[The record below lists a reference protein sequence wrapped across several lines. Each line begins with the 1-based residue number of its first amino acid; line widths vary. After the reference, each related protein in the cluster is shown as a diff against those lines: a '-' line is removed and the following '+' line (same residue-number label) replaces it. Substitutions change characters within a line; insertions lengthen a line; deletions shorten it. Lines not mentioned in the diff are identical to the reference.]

1 MTSAFYDTQLEQI
14 NFEIQECENEIQEVL
29 AGLLEHAQA
38 ELPTA
43 RPSDSLLAVMESMTL
58 QNSVERTACHDT
70 NAQRV
75 GELLEQLIGG
85 LDRGELTPLQ
95 AAHGLIF
102 LTAERGVL
110 LPFSTAVKSTSADSD
125 SRSVSTVSL
134 NSVEDS
140 LERSNDA
147 LWNSLA
153 GKVTRH
159 LITALSAEPPAGSKL
174 DESFSEAAARRL
186 RFQQGIEVLQLFNSA
201 QRSWQVF
208 KQIRMSHLERLID
221 RLFYTQQSGGHK
233 RRTLSEVSANFPTFA
248 SAAVAMMREDFDLI
262 RADYFP
268 TIGNS
273 QDSVIN
279 IYLDYVCQELA
290 DFAHTLERTLTE
302 SSAKQSGGARGG
314 SGGTVHFFSN
324 LANDALSLDTLLQIT
339 DLLAT
344 LAGLER
350 DFVSVANDYWS
361 ASTHGLDQLQ
371 LSSLSSIGAEKPRGV
386 LKRRQSNPAMLGGD
400 RRMSI
405 ASEQGILVVSHD
417 ESSVVLET
425 SSQLQPLLQWQAEL
439 EPYFPVLARSLEHQ
453 LHQSWQRTYSDRIR
467 CSVDESVRQGRL
479 DFPQLIHKSL
489 QDYTQLVQRL
499 MRLAVFC
506 TDGGGSSG
514 LLLKSLVATVQLHFH
529 AMASAH
535 SALLDGSGGGDGG
548 GGGGGSPAPADGIP
562 DAEFPIRIGD
572 AAYAMHVCGHLAQS
586 LAGCHAESSSAM
598 YALHKTFSALLHRL
612 TGEAEL
618 RYSQNFL
625 TCLLFDA
632 GSNYWE
638 DGQEFH
644 DETRVSFSVERWY
657 LELRRIWH
665 SLSSTCPH
673 EISRC
678 VLLSLLEK
686 TLGFLLQ
693 RYAQAT
699 PSHRRVNQYRADIT
713 AILMMTEDLLYAVCE
728 HAEQVT
734 NPDQLEDASI
744 CFVHNCCSGL
754 LACLAVVSSPLADLH
769 RAFRKG
775 LGAAG
780 GKSSSSKS
788 SDRQTAAGGE
798 SVSGSCTYWLSV
810 VRPEMYLPDAVTL
823 DAMPCQ
829 VALLMQLRLLQES
842 PAARHEHVLA
852 ALLMKQFA
860 LSVQLVSRACL
871 SASGSDSGC
880 EATLA
885 CLLTVLSHCRGA
897 QLEGPLRCLLPVL
910 DRGGGGG
917 GGGPDDEG
925 QWEHLDRRRFLG
937 LAKASDAP
945 LWLRALGRLLEP
957 HLETALRAAVSEAAQ
972 RKAAEL
978 QVPSRS
984 VCPALHGPLPCGC
997 AAPVPASRSSA
1008 AAAGSSAAAAADS
1021 LLVALAAEWP
1031 RTPPAVQFCLRALG
1045 DTAARRGAR
1054 PIGDCAGLHILGACM
1069 AQHLRRLRLKD
1080 SASDLGLGADPD
1092 AVLQRLVEALTD
1104 EVRRPASV
1112 LRIVEAVSSQSA
1124 SSMLAPFIDTVS
1136 PGPPSAPSGCSGGQS
1151 GVSAAWQDRRQLAA
1165 MLAEVD
1171 AAGHLPHLVGL
1182 GHLLRRNAECLAAGL
1197 GVAAADDDEVAA
1209 AAASAGFVCDL
1220 GPMEAAPFDPL
1231 RAAQRM
1237 GSDQRRRYFD
1247 ADADGDAAE
1256 AADLRDDEDD
1266 EEEDGSPG
1274 DTTEEDSGGRRR
1286 RRRSS
1291 SNRGSRRKRSR
1302 QRQQRRRGRRPR
1314 FNWPELLADGGA
1326 RLGLSLVNFRSLL
1339 GHRWEFTRPELL
1351 EGDAGAQSI
1360 VEALAAKFGL

>member
-1 MTSAFYDTQLEQI
+1 
-14 NFEIQECENEIQEVL
+14 
-29 AGLLEHAQA
+29 
-38 ELPTA
+38 
-43 RPSDSLLAVMESMTL
+43 
-58 QNSVERTACHDT
+58 
-70 NAQRV
+70 
-75 GELLEQLIGG
+75 
-85 LDRGELTPLQ
+85 
-95 AAHGLIF
+95 
-102 LTAERGVL
+102 
-110 LPFSTAVKSTSADSD
+110 
-125 SRSVSTVSL
+125 
-134 NSVEDS
+134 
-140 LERSNDA
+140 
-147 LWNSLA
+147 
-153 GKVTRH
+153 
-159 LITALSAEPPAGSKL
+159 
-174 DESFSEAAARRL
+174 
-186 RFQQGIEVLQLFNSA
+186 
-201 QRSWQVF
+201 
-208 KQIRMSHLERLID
+208 MSHLERLID

-314 SGGTVHFFSN
+314 GGGTVHFFSN
-324 LANDALSLDTLLQIT
+324 LANDALSLETLL
-339 DLLAT
+339 
-344 LAGLER
+344 
-350 DFVSVANDYWS
+350 
-361 ASTHGLDQLQ
+361 
-371 LSSLSSIGAEKPRGV
+371 
-386 LKRRQSNPAMLGGD
+386 
-400 RRMSI
+400 
-405 ASEQGILVVSHD
+405 QGILVVSHD

-514 LLLKSLVATVQLHFH
+514 LLLLKSLVATVQLHFH
-529 AMASAH
+529 AMVSAH

-744 CFVHNCCSGL
+744 YFVHNCCSGL

-775 LGAAG
+775 LGAAD

-1124 SSMLAPFIDTVS
+1124 SSMLAPFIETVS
-1136 PGPPSAPSGCSGGQS
+1136 PGPPSAPSGGSGGQS

-1209 AAASAGFVCDL
+1209 AAASAGF
-1220 GPMEAAPFDPL
+1220 
-1231 RAAQRM
+1231 
-1237 GSDQRRRYFD
+1237 
-1247 ADADGDAAE
+1247 
-1256 AADLRDDEDD
+1256 
-1266 EEEDGSPG
+1266 
-1274 DTTEEDSGGRRR
+1274 
-1286 RRRSS
+1286 
-1291 SNRGSRRKRSR
+1291 
-1302 QRQQRRRGRRPR
+1302 
-1314 FNWPELLADGGA
+1314 
-1326 RLGLSLVNFRSLL
+1326 
-1339 GHRWEFTRPELL
+1339 
-1351 EGDAGAQSI
+1351 
-1360 VEALAAKFGL
+1360 